1 MQSNRALKPLL
12 FEDFR
17 LFLSYNDVNY
27 GALHLSK
34 PLFGSS
40 VATCQLACS
49 EFHFKLTRRGSDIV
63 EFGRWRDGVSALA
76 ELYALYPDRARY
88 FNQWQRALYP
98 KFIIKGFVVHI
109 LSMLHDIY
117 KRNSQL
123 LRVLRNNIK
132 FNSESLSAVT
142 EGI

>member
-1 MQSNRALKPLL
+1 M
-12 FEDFR
+12 
-17 LFLSYNDVNY
+17 
-27 GALHLSK
+27 
-34 PLFGSS
+34 
-40 VATCQLACS
+40 
-49 EFHFKLTRRGSDIV
+49 V

-76 ELYALYPDRARY
+76 ELNALYPDRARY

-98 KFIIKGFVVHI
+98 KFIIKGFIVHI
-109 LSMLHDIY
+109 LIMIHDIY

-142 EGI
+142 DCI